1 MSNEN
6 LPLVELIA
14 GIQVDET
21 NKDEIE
27 EEVGCKTYI
36 FIRKMTKLLELYTP
50 TFN

>member
-1 MSNEN
+1 MSEEDKNSVKID
-6 LPLVELIA
+6 VE
-14 GIQVDET
+14 
-21 NKDEIE
+21 DEIE